1 MKKTKRILS
10 IILILI
16 SIMCLLSLT
25 IISFI
30 YGLKSTE
37 KNEFWGGVF
46 GAAISIIFSFVIL
59 SLTIQANNKQ
69 QIKSVNKQTSI
80 QIEDNLR
87 QKYINEK
94 ANFKEAYNAL
104 EIFLFNSKTF
114 VIDSN
119 QLSITLDKLNA
130 TYADYRK
137 CINTLTITTGI
148 YELQDKCIGCT
159 LCHIKIYGEVIR
171 ELKELQI
178 LVESIEELAGEV
190 NTLQNSNF
198 RIVLNSHNMKQD
210 DNKIQ
215 TKVAKIEEQ
224 NEKITEKLNK
234 LETLKLK
241 LFNAIKRYFQVVNIY
256 IQETV
261 LHIEKFGKINEQC
274 KKMEFLNKN
283 Y

>member
-1 MKKTKRILS
+1 MKKTKRILN

-16 SIMCLLSLT
+16 SIICLLSLT

-59 SLTIQANNKQ
+59 ILTIQANNKQ

-94 ANFKEAYNAL
+94 DNFKEAYNAL

-114 VIDSN
+114 VIDPN

-137 CINTLTITTGI
+137 CINTLTINTGI
-148 YELQDKCIGCT
+148 YELQDK
-159 LCHIKIYGEVIR
+159 
-171 ELKELQI
+171 
-178 LVESIEELAGEV
+178 
-190 NTLQNSNF
+190 
-198 RIVLNSHNMKQD
+198 D

-215 TKVAKIEEQ
+215 TIVAKIEEQ

-241 LFNAIKRYFQVVNIY
+241 LFNAIKRYFQVVNNY

-274 KKMEFLNKN
+274 KKMDFLNKN
-283 Y
+283 